1 MLNKMI
7 PLILLLIGAGA
18 GVGAGVF
25 LRPAD
30 TIEEDK
36 AVEIVG
42 EEGGEA
48 HSVIGEI
55 RAEED
60 EEDEESDHEYVK
72 FHNQLVIPIVSGGR
86 VTALVVMALSI
97 EVPAGKSDFVLLREP
112 KLRDSFLQVL
122 FDHANIGG
130 FDGNFTD
137 TEVLGRLRDALK
149 EVAQKDLGREVVNDV
164 LIIEIARQDY

>member
-60 EEDEESDHEYVK
+60 EESDYEYVK
-72 FHNQLVIPIVSGGR
+72 LHNQLVIPIVSGGR